1 MWLATDGPI
10 FIKYELNAFA
20 ISFGSSMYCSPT
32 KNLFGKASRLLRFKI
47 SLIIFYACLMLC
59 LKRAKVAI

>member
-1 MWLATDGPI
+1 MCLATDGPI

-32 KNLFGKASRLLRFKI
+32 KNLFGKASRLLRFKV
-47 SLIIFYACLMLC
+47 SLIIFHVCLMLC